1 MAWDVVQPGEVE
13 VLLPPLE
20 RHQEDEDA
28 RESVDQ
34 HVRSGEVAAALAI
47 CKFVSDSYVLF
58 KQDSLY
64 CKIRINPLIQCYI
77 DPVWNP
83 LSLKTH

>member
-1 MAWDVVQPGEVE
+1 MVQPGEVE

-47 CKFVSDSYVLF
+47 
-58 KQDSLY
+58 
-64 CKIRINPLIQCYI
+64 
-77 DPVWNP
+77 
-83 LSLKTH
+83 

>member
-1 MAWDVVQPGEVE
+1 MVQPGEVE

-34 HVRSGEVAAALAI
+34 HVRSGEVAAGLAI
-47 CKFVSDSYVLF
+47 CKICQRLLCTL
-58 KQDSLY
+58 Q
-64 CKIRINPLIQCYI
+64 
-77 DPVWNP
+77 
-83 LSLKTH
+83 TG